1 MKEIKDREQLA
12 HYMQIHQIASTF
24 NANIMPHLTLYSY
37 DQGEHICSQGDP
49 AEYLY
54 VLVKG
59 KVKVHN
65 TSAEGKALIIS
76 FKTALEVIGDIEYV
90 QGIDFMN
97 SVEAVS
103 SIHLIAVHN
112 RWLHQYGANDAELLR
127 FLLKIITTKFCTKS
141 DSLNFNLMYPV
152 EARLASYLL
161 SMSYDDSDPRF
172 NGQLST
178 VSLRDVANFLGT
190 SYRHLNRVIHKFCE
204 EGLVERNRGFIYVKD
219 RERLR
224 ALAGHNIYET

>member
-12 HYMQIHQIASTF
+12 HYLEIHQITSIF
-24 NANIMPHLTLYSY
+24 NKDIMPHLALYIY
-37 DQGEHICSQGDP
+37 EQGELICSQGDP
-49 AEYLY
+49 AEYFY

-59 KVKVHN
+59 KVKVYN
-65 TSAEGKALIIS
+65 TSAEGKALIVS
-76 FKTALEVIGDIEYV
+76 FKTALEAIGDIEYV

-103 SIHLIAVHN
+103 PVHLIGVHY
-112 RWLHQYGANDAELLR
+112 RWLHQYGKHDPPLLQ
-127 FLLKIITTKFCTKS
+127 FLLNMITTKFCMKS
-141 DSLNFNLMYPV
+141 DSLSFNLMYPV

-161 SMSYDDSDPRF
+161 SISYDESDPRF
-172 NGQLST
+172 NGQLNA
-178 VSLRDVANFLGT
+178 VSLRDVANFIGT

-204 EGLVERNRGFIYVKD
+204 EGLVERSRGFISVKD

-224 ALAGHNIYET
+224 ALAGHNIYER